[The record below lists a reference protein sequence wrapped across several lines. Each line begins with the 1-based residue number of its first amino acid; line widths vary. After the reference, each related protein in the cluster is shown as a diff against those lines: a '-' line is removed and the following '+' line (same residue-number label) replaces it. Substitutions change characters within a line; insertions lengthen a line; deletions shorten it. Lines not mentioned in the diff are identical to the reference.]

1 MPSDRDA
8 KEFALTA
15 PTSPFP
21 APSHSLPRLML
32 MGLLSGLISA
42 FVAASALVILADPHF
57 FGTGNAGAAVKDF
70 GNDMPTTLLAAF
82 IWFLPVGIFVFPPAA
97 KFLGAASS
105 SGTLRLLKFVALAAI
120 LWCLLAEAIYLI
132 LTPLAP
138 APPGAQSADLIR
150 AALSGVFFGVVYDLL
165 LRRRDYLLDHKPR

>member
-42 FVAASALVILADPHF
+42 FVAASALVILADPHV

-105 SGTLRLLKFVALAAI
+105 TGTLRLLKFVALAAI

-132 LTPLAP
+132 LTLP

-165 LRRRDYLLDHKPR
+165 LRRRDYLLDRKPR